1 MKVLRA
7 DAMGMCFGV
16 RDALAVMADLPDPQT
31 VTVHG
36 QLVHNPVVLTDLKVR
51 GFTLTDEADRARL
64 PDTPAVL
71 ITAHGVSDRERARL
85 SGAGKHLIDTTCP
98 LVKRVHAAAQRLAAR
113 TDHVLVIGRP
123 GHVEVLGIVEDLPSC
138 TIVPD
143 VAAVAAYPYV
153 ALGVVAQTT
162 TPPAVAAAV
171 RAEIVRRNPHA
182 AVHYVDTV
190 CAPTRDRQRALE
202 RLLPQVEVVV
212 VVGGAGSNNTRELTA
227 LVGRVGVP
235 AYQVEGPAEVRSE
248 WFDGVTTA
256 GLTAGTS
263 TLAATVD
270 AVEAAMLA
278 TAAEPARCGRPLG
291 AVGADR

>member
-7 DAMGMCFGV
+7 DALGMCFGV
-16 RDALAVMADLPDPQT
+16 RDALAVMADLTDPRA

-36 QLVHNPVVLTDLKVR
+36 QLVHNPVVLTDLRVR
-51 GFTLTDEADRARL
+51 GFTLTDETDRRRL

-85 SGAGKHLIDTTCP
+85 AGAGKRLIDTTCP
-98 LVKRVHAAAQRLAAR
+98 LVKRVHLAAQRLATRAE
-113 TDHVLVIGRP
+113 HVLVIGRP
-123 GHVEVLGIVEDLPSC
+123 GHVEVLGIVEDLPSY
-138 TIVPD
+138 TIIPD

-162 TPPAVAAAV
+162 TPPALAAAV

-182 AVHYVDTV
+182 AVEYIDTV

-202 RLLPQVEVVV
+202 RLLPQVELVV
-212 VVGGAGSNNTRELTA
+212 VVGGAESNNTRELTA
-227 LVGRVGVP
+227 LAGRVGIP
-235 AYQVEGPAEVRSE
+235 AYQVAGPGEVRPG
-248 WFDGVTTA
+248 WFAGVATA

-278 TAAEPARCGRPLG
+278 AAADPPARGRPLG
-291 AVGADR
+291 AAAGGR